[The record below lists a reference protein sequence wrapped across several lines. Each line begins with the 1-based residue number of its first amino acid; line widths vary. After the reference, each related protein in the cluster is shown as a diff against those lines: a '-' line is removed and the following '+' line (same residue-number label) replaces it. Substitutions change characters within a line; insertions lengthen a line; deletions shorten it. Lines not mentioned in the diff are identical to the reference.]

1 MLKLIELIENS
12 KKELEVLEELKE
24 LKTFFRGHDGKMFSK
39 RISDQLP
46 QGVYVDLQWKY
57 GGYNKADR
65 PELRVMFVKAIPFR
79 FEYFISYTGYGKD
92 LEVDP
97 LVDNK
102 RINADNIDKIINH
115 IVGHR
120 QNYLRE
126 ILGTNLSEL
135 LATFKE
141 VEKLEEK
148 LKGYNFTLIDTLQ
161 MYPYHSKTWKAI
173 NTLSQYLAREEE

>member
-24 LKTFFRGHDGKMFSK
+24 LRAFFRGHDGKMFSK

-115 IVGHR
+115 IVGYR
-120 QNYLRE
+120 QDYLRE
-126 ILGTNLSEL
+126 ILETNLSEL

-161 MYPYHSKTWKAI
+161 MYPYHSKTWRAI